1 MSDFA
6 RHSIGSRG
14 VNWRHK
20 SETALL
26 KSMAKASIDFEF
38 CILDSDRRV
47 RGVNKPV
54 ETETASRPALGGRFC
69 IPYSVFHILDFAAA
83 VDGLCA
89 MLARRSMAKSSLLR
103 LFRSAPPAAAPAG
116 IPSAAARVAI
126 EHPLTR
132 ISSFPSEASVS
143 CNFEMATHECRLT
156 DHD

>member
-1 MSDFA
+1 M
-6 RHSIGSRG
+6 
-14 VNWRHK
+14 
-20 SETALL
+20 
-26 KSMAKASIDFEF
+26 
-38 CILDSDRRV
+38 
-47 RGVNKPV
+47 NKPV